1 MGRIRNLKDLTSH
14 GNIVGRKMAADI
26 LEKALVAGDPYHSV
40 RELVHMDGSRLV
52 FDCKD
57 FEAAEDPQ
65 SGPAVYDLSKIDR
78 VYVFAIGKGIQR
90 MAKALEEIL
99 GDYLTGGHVIAKHGD
114 EIIMEKLGVTLTG
127 HPVPDHDCIV
137 GTQKIVDMINKAKL
151 TPNDLV
157 ITAIGN
163 GVSSF
168 CTLPVPAKQTTSP
181 SKYPARFLPL
191 VK

>member
-1 MGRIRNLKDLTSH
+1 MGRIRNLKDITSH
-14 GNIVGRKMAADI
+14 GNIIGRKMAADI

-78 VYVFAIGKGIQR
+78 VYVFAIG
-90 MAKALEEIL
+90 
-99 GDYLTGGHVIAKHGD
+99 
-114 EIIMEKLGVTLTG
+114 
-127 HPVPDHDCIV
+127 
-137 GTQKIVDMINKAKL
+137 
-151 TPNDLV
+151 
-157 ITAIGN
+157 N
-163 GVSSF
+163 GVSSL